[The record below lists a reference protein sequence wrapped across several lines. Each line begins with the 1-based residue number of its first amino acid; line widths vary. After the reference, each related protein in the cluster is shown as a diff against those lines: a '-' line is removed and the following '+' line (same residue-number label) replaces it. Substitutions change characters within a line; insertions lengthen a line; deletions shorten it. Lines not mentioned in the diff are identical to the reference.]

1 MPPQTDAQ
9 QLYDP
14 LADTPA
20 PDLYD
25 KYQILRDHY
34 PVYYNPVRDAWC
46 ISRYED
52 VFTTDR
58 DWQTFTT
65 SNGVELGWPAH
76 FLGAGDFL
84 ETDPPLHDYLRNM
97 VQDRFTPVAVRTL
110 AQRVDERVVN
120 LLNGLDGES
129 DLAHDF
135 AWQIPIWIMSTILGI
150 PNSDQE
156 LVDRWLTQMM
166 TEMSDLTPGAG
177 TLPDT
182 GVAARDSLHDYLG
195 SLAKERSRHPAD
207 DLITTLGQAVDSK
220 ELVIEETVGI
230 ALLLFV
236 AGSETTASLISS
248 ALLLLDAHPELQADL
263 RAGQL
268 DLTSVIEEVLRYEA
282 PVQYLCRTTTRE
294 GTVKDVTLPPG
305 AHVVLLYGSANR
317 DERHFTSAASFD
329 PYRARKQ
336 HLAFGH
342 GIHACLGAPLAR
354 LEGEIALRRFL
365 EEVRGY
371 EITGPPVRMNLTE
384 IRRIAK
390 LPATVTRR

>member
-1 MPPQTDAQ
+1 MTTQ
-9 QLYDP
+9 QSDERQVYDP

-20 PDLYD
+20 QDLYD
-25 KYQILRDHY
+25 KYQILRDQY
-34 PVYYNPVRDAWC
+34 PVYHNPVRDAWC
-46 ISRYED
+46 ISRYDD
-52 VFTTDR
+52 VFNADR

-65 SNGVELGWPAH
+65 GNGVELGLPAH

-97 VQDRFTPVAVRTL
+97 VQGKFTPVAVRAL
-110 AQRVDERVVN
+110 ARRVDQRVVDLLDRV
-120 LLNGLDGES
+120 DGEA

-135 AWQIPIWIMSTILGI
+135 AWQIPIWMMCTILGI

-156 LVDRWLTQMM
+156 LVDRWLT
-166 TEMSDLTPGAG
+166 EMSDWTPGADA
-177 TLPDT
+177 LPDA
-182 GVAARDSLHDYLG
+182 GVAARDSLHDYLA

-207 DLITTLGQAVDSK
+207 DLITTLSQAADSK
-220 ELVIEETVGI
+220 ELEMQEILGI

-263 RAGQL
+263 RSGGL

-294 GTVKDVTLPPG
+294 VTVRDITLPQG
-305 AHVVLLYGSANR
+305 ARVVLLYGSANR
-317 DERHFTSAASFD
+317 DERRYASADSFD
-329 PYRARKQ
+329 PYRSRRQ

-365 EEVRGY
+365 EEVPVY
-371 EITGPPVRMNLTE
+371 EITGPPVRMNLSE

-390 LPATVTRR
+390 LPAIVTHR